1 MTRITR
7 RLFSPLNLIILLLI
21 TMVFLSTNS
30 KAYAF
35 ELNGFTDVS
44 FTKRANGGKETEFRN
59 GNFAIGTLDLYLAQ
73 HLEDTEILVELVIEE
88 GDVLDLERLYIGYTF
103 SDALRVRAGRF
114 HIPIGFWNTSY
125 HHGVQLQPTIN
136 RPEFLRFEDDGGII
150 PAHMIGAY
158 ISGRVRPSLGAVEY
172 GALIGNGPRI
182 TNYEGMGH
190 NSLVPNNIEDNNSE
204 KSFAFHTSIS
214 PEAIEGLKAGISGN
228 FSKIQNDTDAVRE
241 KQDDGTDVIINPV
254 NVNQLILAAALIY
267 DVGNTDLSGE
277 YFIIQNKDN
286 SPGGKSRT
294 SSAYYVLATY
304 SINDTFIPYLMFDKT
319 AADQSDPYFKSLNT
333 QDISKLT
340 AGLRYNISY
349 RSSIKAE
356 FRTLDMSDPNKKND
370 TWDEYAIQ
378 WALAF

>member
-44 FTKRANGGKETEFRN
+44 FTKSDNGKGSEGGNEFKN

-73 HLEDTEILVELVIEE
+73 HLEDTEILVELIIEE

-103 SDALRVRAGRF
+103 SDELRVRAGRF

-204 KSFAFHTSIS
+204 KSFAFHASIS
-214 PEAIEGLKAGISGN
+214 PEAIGGLKAGISGN
-228 FSKIQNDTDAVRE
+228 FSKIQTDKDAI
-241 KQDDGTDVIINPV
+241 GSPV

-267 DVGNTDLSGE
+267 DISNTDLSGE
-277 YFIIQNKDN
+277 YFTIQNKDN
-286 SPGGKSRT
+286 LAGGTRT

>member
-7 RLFSPLNLIILLLI
+7 RLSSPLKLIILLLI
-21 TMVFLSTNS
+21 TTVFLINHS

-44 FTKRANGGKETEFRN
+44 FTKSYKGGEEFKD

-73 HLEDTEILVELVIEE
+73 NLEDTEILVELVIEE

-114 HIPIGFWNTSY
+114 HIPLGFWNTSY
-125 HHGVQLQPTIN
+125 HHGVQLQPTIK
-136 RPEFLRFEDDGGII
+136 RPEFLNFEDNGGII

-204 KSFAFHTSIS
+204 KSFAFHVAIS
-214 PEAIEGLKAGISGN
+214 PEAIEGLKVGLSGN
-228 FSKIQNDTDAVRE
+228 FSKIQNDQHAVKNDE
-241 KQDDGTDVIINPV
+241 NAIINPV
-254 NVNQLILAAALIY
+254 NVDQSILAAALKY
-267 DVGNTDLSGE
+267 DIGNAGLSGE
-277 YFIIQNKDN
+277 YFTIQNKDN
-286 SPGGKSRT
+286 SGGGTKT
-294 SSAYYVLATY
+294 SSAYYGLATY
-304 SINDTFIPYLMFDKT
+304 SINDTFIPYVMYDNIS
-319 AADQSDPYFKSLNT
+319 ADQSDPYFKSLGT

-349 RSSIKAE
+349 RSSIKGE
-356 FRTLDMSDPNKKND
+356 FRAVDKRNAPTPDKKND
-370 TWDEYAIQ
+370 SWNEYAIQ